1 MIFVGL
7 TDLSVD
13 IKISF
18 SIWFST
24 DASHTATVENI
35 LFLIPSIGFNSTM
48 GTCL

>member
-1 MIFVGL
+1 MFVGL

-18 SIWFST
+18 SILFSA
-24 DASHTATVENI
+24 DAWQTATVENI
-35 LFLIPSIGFNSTM
+35 LFLMPSIGFNSTM